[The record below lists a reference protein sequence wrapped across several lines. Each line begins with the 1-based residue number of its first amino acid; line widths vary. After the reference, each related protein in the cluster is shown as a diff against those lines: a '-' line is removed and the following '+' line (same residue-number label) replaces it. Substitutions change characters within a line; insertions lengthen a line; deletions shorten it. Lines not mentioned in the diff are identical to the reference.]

1 MGVVLYT
8 FLMLLKAVLI
18 VIFVILSAKLI
29 VMAFTADIDFDIY
42 DDEDDWHDE
51 FKK

>member
-8 FLMLLKAVLI
+8 FLVLLKAILI
-18 VIFVILSAKLI
+18 VIFVILSSKLI
-29 VMAFTADIDFDIY
+29 VMALTEDIDFDTY
-42 DDEDDWHDE
+42 DEEDWYDE